1 MPIIDAS
8 YNINEKDL
16 KQSDFKE
23 QSINEKDLKQSDL
36 KQSDLKEQS
45 INKKDLKQSDLKEQS
60 IKPKRT
66 LLQKIIKLHIFFCVQ
81 VTTILI
87 LTLIATRFYKCY
99 DVLIYFSFGAFIS
112 ILFIAAYSLIL
123 KFQVLASREFNEKYN
138 NSIFNLWKHY
148 VPLKETSFFTF
159 MASFAIVW
167 HIAFAF
173 LALYYVKGF
182 INDSIITHYSYIT
195 SYILLVLLYVMNYN
209 SGFKL
214 YNNSLK
220 MTLNEFNG
228 AMAILL
234 LISVGVIYYFETIKS
249 KYLNTNCLLYLL

>member
-1 MPIIDAS
+1 MPIIDPS

-16 KQSDFKE
+16 KQSDLKE
-23 QSINEKDLKQSDL
+23 QSINENDLKQSDLRGQQNINENDLKQSDL
-36 KQSDLKEQS
+36 KAQA
-45 INKKDLKQSDLKEQS
+45 

-81 VTTILI
+81 VTTILVA
-87 LTLIATRFYKCY
+87 TLIATRFYKCY

-112 ILFIAAYSLIL
+112 VLFIAAYSLIL

-173 LALYYVKGF
+173 LALYYVKGC
-182 INDSIITHYSYIT
+182 IANSISTNYSYIT
-195 SYILLVLLYVMNYN
+195 SYIALVLLYVMNYN

-220 MTLNEFNG
+220 MTVNEFNG
-228 AMAILL
+228 AMAILFS
-234 LISVGVIYYFETIKS
+234 ISVGVIYYFETIKS